1 MTANEEIAAYEAGLE
16 LPTTGGNKCIS
27 SGSVPS
33 LEDEQPPWQKTPPR
47 FEVDLEEEEESEV
60 SASVP
65 EEDDGEVEIVSERL
79 RPKAKLRANRARS
92 SRDVANDEMESLA
105 PLKRKR
111 QSHEK

>member
-1 MTANEEIAAYEAGLE
+1 MHFVRIG
-16 LPTTGGNKCIS
+16 K
-27 SGSVPS
+27 S
-33 LEDEQPPWQKTPPR
+33 LEDEKPPWQKSPPQSGQKTTPK

-60 SASVP
+60 SVSVP
-65 EEDDGEVEIVSERL
+65 YEDDGDVEIVSERL

-92 SRDVANDEMESLA
+92 SRDVENDEMESLA